1 MKFIPLRD
9 FDIVTSALNF
19 DTPDCHVTGGCD
31 LYTTKAAGSDKKL
44 YKDIDKSLE
53 SQHAALLKLGASLSP
68 PHREEMA
75 ASQMLSRSSPFGN
88 LAEISSRRTFAYL
101 IATLNASHPDYDF
114 SHVLRPADF
123 RRERNL
129 RKVMSLIDSTL
140 SNVRPSSLVLD
151 SGLGSSMGGASA
163 GSMPSA
169 AAASASPLWGP
180 QMWALINKEMHLQ
193 DCTVFSYQPDNNPF
207 DEEDGAIWTMH
218 YFFFSKALKRV
229 AYMYVRGVP
238 LLSHSPLLLPRH
250 PQRRLSHQHHHSS
263 IAIAGARARWAHR
276 RGSRSSRLSSSAA
289 DQGPSGGAGAF
300 STSASKRPSL
310 SLQNSAVSAASAAS
324 ADASG
329 ANKRARYWLGDQ
341 YADRLVSSPPG
352 DVVEDDDDDMDEVL
366 LWRPDDDSDM
376 DDYGQSRIGGDGGF
390 ADDDDDISILDSDM
404 EEDEEEEDEEEEEEE
419 GESSKKNR
427 SSSNDSQARKHS
439 GRAMS
444 EEIAGR
450 MDME

>member
-88 LAEISSRRTFAYL
+88 LSEISSRRTFAYL

-151 SGLGSSMGGASA
+151 STLGSSMGGASV
-163 GSMPSA
+163 GSLPSA
-169 AAASASPLWGP
+169 ASASASPLWGP

-238 LLSHSPLLLPRH
+238 LLSHSPVLMPRH
-250 PQRRLSHQHHHSS
+250 PQRRMSHQHHSS
-263 IAIAGARARWAHR
+263 IAIAGARSRMAHR

-289 DQGPSGGAGAF
+289 DQAGLVGF
-300 STSASKRPSL
+300 STSASSKRPSL
-310 SLQNSAVSAASAAS
+310 SFQNSAASAAS
-324 ADASG
+324 DGSNG
-329 ANKRARYWLGDQ
+329 ANKRARYWLGDH
-341 YADRLVSSPPG
+341 YADRLISSPAPG
-352 DVVEDDDDDMDEVL
+352 DVVEDEDEEMDEVL
-366 LWRPDDDSDM
+366 LWRPDDDSDV
-376 DDYGQSRIGGDGGF
+376 DDYGRTGGDGGF

-404 EEDEEEEDEEEEEEE
+404 DEDEEEDEEDEEEDA
-419 GESSKKNR
+419 
-427 SSSNDSQARKHS
+427 SSSAAKKDLAQARKQS

-450 MDME
+450 MDIE

>member
-1 MKFIPLRD
+1 MKFIPLRN
-9 FDIVTSALNF
+9 FDVVTSALNF

-68 PHREEMA
+68 PQREEMA
-75 ASQMLSRSSPFGN
+75 ASQILSRSSPFGN

-140 SNVRPSSLVLD
+140 SNVRPNSLVLD
-151 SGLGSSMGGASA
+151 SALASMGASVGSS
-163 GSMPSA
+163 SA
-169 AAASASPLWGP
+169 ASTASSPLWGP
-180 QMWALINKEMHLQ
+180 QTWALINKEMHLQ

-207 DEEDGAIWTMH
+207 DEEDGAIWSMH

-229 AYMYVRGVP
+229 AYLYVRGVP
-238 LLSHSPLLLPRH
+238 IMPHSPQLLPRYH
-250 PQRRLSHQHHHSS
+250 QRRMSHQHYLKGSA
-263 IAIAGARARWAHR
+263 IAIAGGRTRLAHR
-276 RGSRSSRLSSSAA
+276 RGSRSSRLSTSASDPPLSLDAPSSSLFKRPTLSFQEPIVSTASTGA
-289 DQGPSGGAGAF
+289 GGAG
-300 STSASKRPSL
+300 
-310 SLQNSAVSAASAAS
+310 
-324 ADASG
+324 
-329 ANKRARYWLGDQ
+329 KRAQYWLGEN
-341 YADRLVSSPPG
+341 YADRLISPKLG
-352 DVVEDDDDDMDEVL
+352 DEIQDEDEEMDEVL
-366 LWRPDDDSDM
+366 QWRPDNDSDA
-376 DDYGQSRIGGDGGF
+376 DDYGVGGDGGF
-390 ADDDDDISILDSDM
+390 VDDDDISVLSS
-404 EEDEEEEDEEEEEEE
+404 ETGVEDEGEDGYEDAAEDSV
-419 GESSKKNR
+419 GAKNGP
-427 SSSNDSQARKHS
+427 SLDEQNRK

-450 MDME
+450 MDIE

>member
-9 FDIVTSALNF
+9 FDVVTSALNF

-151 SGLGSSMGGASA
+151 SALASMGASVGSSS
-163 GSMPSA
+163 
-169 AAASASPLWGP
+169 AASAASSPLWGP

-229 AYMYVRGVP
+229 AYLYVRGVP
-238 LLSHSPLLLPRH
+238 IMPHSPQLLPRH
-250 PQRRLSHQHHHSS
+250 QQRRMSHQHYAKGSS
-263 IAIAGARARWAHR
+263 IAIAGGRSRLAHR

-289 DQGPSGGAGAF
+289 DHPLSLSAL
-300 STSASKRPSL
+300 SSSASKRPSL
-310 SLQNSAVSAASAAS
+310 SFQDSMASAAS
-324 ADASG
+324 DGANG
-329 ANKRARYWLGDQ
+329 ANKRARYWLGDN
-341 YADRLVSSPPG
+341 YADRLISPEPG
-352 DVVEDDDDDMDEVL
+352 DEIKDEDEEMDEVL
-366 LWRPDDDSDM
+366 LWRPDDDSDV
-376 DDYGQSRIGGDGGF
+376 DDYGAAGDGGF
-390 ADDDDDISILDSDM
+390 IDDDDISVLDSETED
-404 EEDEEEEDEEEEEEE
+404 EDEDEEAVD
-419 GESSKKNR
+419 
-427 SSSNDSQARKHS
+427 DSVDAKQGRTLDGQIRK

-450 MDME
+450 MDIE

>member
-1 MKFIPLRD
+1 MKFIPLRN
-9 FDIVTSALNF
+9 FDVVTSALNF

-44 YKDIDKSLE
+44 YKDIDRSLE

-68 PHREEMA
+68 PQREEMV

-151 SGLGSSMGGASA
+151 SALASMGASVGSSS
-163 GSMPSA
+163 
-169 AAASASPLWGP
+169 AASAASSPLWGP

-229 AYMYVRGVP
+229 AYLYVRGVP
-238 LLSHSPLLLPRH
+238 IMPHSPQLLARH
-250 PQRRLSHQHHHSS
+250 NQRRMSHQHYLKGSA
-263 IAIAGARARWAHR
+263 IAIAGSRTRLAQR
-276 RGSRSSRLSSSAA
+276 RGSRSNRL
-289 DQGPSGGAGAF
+289 
-300 STSASKRPSL
+300 STSASDHPMSLSALSPLTSKRPSL
-310 SLQNSAVSAASAAS
+310 SFQESMGSTAS
-324 ADASG
+324 DG
-329 ANKRARYWLGDQ
+329 AGGAGKRAQYWLGEN
-341 YADRLVSSPPG
+341 YADRLISPKLG
-352 DVVEDDDDDMDEVL
+352 DEIQDEDEEMDEVLQWRPDNDSDVDDYGAGGDGGFVDDDDISALDSETGDEDDDDD
-366 LWRPDDDSDM
+366 DDGYED
-376 DDYGQSRIGGDGGF
+376 
-390 ADDDDDISILDSDM
+390 A
-404 EEDEEEEDEEEEEEE
+404 EEDNLAAKDGRSQDE
-419 GESSKKNR
+419 R
-427 SSSNDSQARKHS
+427 TRKD
-439 GRAMS
+439 RAMS

-450 MDME
+450 MDVE